1 MNRAQLNQMAMVNA
15 VKEQEA
21 FDKAIIGLIE
31 ENEMLKRQLN
41 LMNINQQKKGKQNE
55 GRNAPVPNNEKVKI
69 IPNPKYTDGNGEN
82 WVVIKWGDKKVMG
95 YICK

>member
-1 MNRAQLNQMAMVNA
+1 MNRSQLNQMAMMNA
-15 VKEQEA
+15 AKEQEA

-55 GRNAPVPNNEKVKI
+55 GRNASVPNNEKVKNATPGRRKGGCFMKRI
-69 IPNPKYTDGNGEN
+69 
-82 WVVIKWGDKKVMG
+82 
-95 YICK
+95 